1 MLISETPLVS
11 LIPDLGLFGVKCTGL
26 ALFVGVDNSEA
37 IELSEKYGEKYS
49 SRVLSRSVVTTLRP
63 HPAFASSR
71 NVSHVCYIFPLMPN
85 NKRLLE
91 LALKGLQAER
101 FRIDEEITELTS
113 LLMHGVGNDG
123 TPRKTRTGAAGDSVT
138 GHALIGSE
146 PKRKGTLTV
155 AGRKKLSEAAK
166 RRWAANRKTG
176 KTTL

>member
-1 MLISETPLVS
+1 MFPF
-11 LIPDLGLFGVKCTGL
+11 IPD
-26 ALFVGVDNSEA
+26 
-37 IELSEKYGEKYS
+37 
-49 SRVLSRSVVTTLRP
+49 
-63 HPAFASSR
+63 
-71 NVSHVCYIFPLMPN
+71 

-113 LLMHGVGNDG
+113 LLMQGVGNDG
-123 TPRKTRTGAAGDSVT
+123 TPRKTRTGAAGHSVT
-138 GHALIGSE
+138 GRALIGSE
-146 PKRKGTLTV
+146 PKRKGTLTA